1 MHAHTPDTRPTIQHG
16 RMTPDNATHAGY
28 TTAATRTPQHAHND
42 THAGHENMP
51 APPLHSSPA
60 ARHAHTHTL
69 KKESSSRPKKERQH
83 V

>member
-1 MHAHTPDTRPTIQHG
+1 MQHG

-28 TTAATRTPQHAHND
+28 TTAATGARRSTHMTTRMLDMRTCPRPYAQLPRRPTCTN
-42 THAGHENMP
+42 
-51 APPLHSSPA
+51 
-60 ARHAHTHTL
+60 RHV